1 MAGGECFEPGMKRST
16 RPRLVT
22 RPGNDAATDRA
33 APELA
38 EGARHR
44 PGGLAGTDEEQ
55 IGPGGSRPMREH
67 RAGIGSLKKKCWID
81 GVDRG
86 AQDAAGVIA

>member
-1 MAGGECFEPGMKRST
+1 MKRRT

-22 RPGNDAATDRA
+22 RPGHDAATDRA

-44 PGGLAGTDEEQ
+44 PGGLAGGDEEQ

-67 RAGIGSLKKKCWID
+67 RAAIGSLKKKCWID